1 MKYIQNI
8 TLDVSENLEYKY
20 INAKQGDNATR
31 YLNITLTENNEK
43 IIPESGYVA
52 SFRCL
57 KPDGHSCIDTGVIN
71 KDGTITVEL
80 TNQVLAVEGTTQ
92 ADISLSNGSSVLS
105 AASFYIQVG
114 SAPISSNQTASSN
127 DFLLLIQKT
136 TEAVEAINTIEETV
150 NNAKEALEGVEE
162 IKAYIGYTDNDILGL
177 QVDFENKKFT
187 RLAGAVGKN
196 AGTDFDGF
204 AMYGGRKRCN
214 VMDDGTIN
222 AYYGDTNYTDDGTN
236 GQVMVYQPKFYYKVV
251 PLKLEKNIAT
261 GIGYHIRK
269 ANYYA
274 SDTPKAGFKPHPAF
288 YDENGNE
295 VEYILYSAYEGV
307 LKKASDTGYYNDA
320 QSTNSELNTEADLI
334 CSVSSQ
340 KPISGQNIAL
350 KIANAEKLCSNRGN
364 GWHCEMIK
372 TLSANQLL
380 MMIEYGALN
389 MQAAIG
395 QGVCRLSDVSGKN
408 CACNTG
414 ATRTL
419 GNVTGNATATFNI
432 TNGVETTYREEGFLS
447 LSYRGVENPYGN
459 IALMIEGINYK
470 GDKNGVNRVYIAD
483 DFNFDVNKTDGNY
496 HSPELTVA
504 NNYGY
509 INAFGYDEKYDWLFM
524 PSEIGGTSALPVGD
538 RLAVVPNSTVNKI
551 LLNGGIWKQATYCGA
566 FQIDL
571 QTNYNQAMRM
581 NGCRLVYIPAA
592 D

>member
-350 KIANAEKLCSNRGN
+350 NIANAEKLCSNRGN

-551 LLNGGIWKQATYCGA
+551 LLNGGIWNQATYCGA

-571 QTNYNQAMRM
+571 QTNYNQAMRL

>member
-1 MKYIQNI
+1 MTGVQTCALPISKAN
-8 TLDVSENLEYKY
+8 
-20 INAKQGDNATR
+20 G
-31 YLNITLTENNEK
+31 
-43 IIPESGYVA
+43 VA
-52 SFRCL
+52 SL
-57 KPDGHSCIDTGVIN
+57 D
-71 KDGTITVEL
+71 E
-80 TNQVLAVEGTTQ
+80 EGKVPIEQ
-92 ADISLSNGSSVLS
+92 IS
-105 AASFYIQVG
+105 F
-114 SAPISSNQTASSN
+114 
-127 DFLLLIQKT
+127 
-136 TEAVEAINTIEETV
+136 EAFT
-150 NNAKEALEGVEE
+150 
-162 IKAYIGYTDNDILGL
+162 GYTDSNVLGL
-177 QVDFENKKFT
+177 YVDYENKIFT

-214 VMDDGTIN
+214 VADNGTIN

-251 PLKLEKNIAT
+251 PLKLDKNVDT

-269 ANYYA
+269 ANYYV
-274 SDTPKAGFKPHPAF
+274 SDTPKAGFKLHPAF

-295 VEYILYSAYEGV
+295 VDYILFSAYEGV

-320 QSTNSELNTEADLI
+320 QSTNPELNTEADLI

-350 KIANAEKLCSNRGN
+350 NITNAEKLCSNRGT

-380 MMIEYGALN
+380 MMIEYGTLN
-389 MQAAIG
+389 MQNAIG

-419 GNVTGNATATFNI
+419 GNVTGNATATFDI

-470 GDKNGVNRVYIAD
+470 GDESGANRVYIAD

-551 LLNGGIWKQATYCGA
+551 VLNGGIWNQATYCGA

-571 QTNYNQAMRM
+571 QTNYNQAMRL
-581 NGCRLVYIPAA
+581 NGCRLVYIPTA

>member
-1 MKYIQNI
+1 MQAIQNL
-8 TLDVSENLEYKY
+8 TLDVNDNVKFRY
-20 INAKQGDNATR
+20 IKGKQWDNNSR
-31 YLNITLTENNEK
+31 FVRITIT
-43 IIPESGYVA
+43 ESGEQFVPPKNCTA
-52 SFRCL
+52 VFRCL
-57 KPDGHSCIDTGVIN
+57 KQDGTSCINEATIN
-71 KDGTITVEL
+71 QDNTITVEL
-80 TNQVLAVEGTTQ
+80 TNQVLAVEGTVN
-92 ADISLSNGSSVLS
+92 ADISLMDGNSILSSATFFIEVGAVPAS
-105 AASFYIQVG
+105 ANQVT
-114 SAPISSNQTASSN
+114 ST
-127 DFLLLIQKT
+127 DEFLILMETIN
-136 TEAVEAINTIEETV
+136 EATKAIGAIEETV

-177 QVDFENKKFT
+177 CVDYENKIFT

-214 VMDDGTIN
+214 VADNGTIN

-269 ANYYA
+269 ANYYV

-295 VEYILYSAYEGV
+295 VDYILFSAYEGV

-320 QSTNSELNTEADLI
+320 QSTNPEINTEADLI

-350 KIANAEKLCSNRGN
+350 NITNAEKLCSNRGT

-380 MMIEYGALN
+380 MMIEYGTLN

-419 GNVTGNATATFNI
+419 GNVTGNAATTFNI

-470 GDKNGVNRVYIAD
+470 GDESGVNRVYIAD

-551 LLNGGIWKQATYCGA
+551 VLNGGLWNQAAYCGA
-566 FQIDL
+566 FHTDL

-581 NGCRLVYIPAA
+581 NGCRLVYIPTA